1 MYVSHLVIEE
11 FWKIINTSD
20 VLKEDDINWPAPD
33 RIGRQELELVVGN
46 NHISFCTTKIAHW
59 QILIY

>member
-1 MYVSHLVIEE
+1 MYVSHLVLEE

-33 RIGRQELELVVGN
+33 RIGRQEL
-46 NHISFCTTKIAHW
+46 AHW
-59 QILIY
+59 QILIYQRTQKG